1 MKSWF
6 IFKRAGRLSTS
17 HFIAAPVRA
26 YSDERDL
33 EVTPEEYREIMAC
46 AEDDGHLDD
55 EERALL
61 SQFHELLSNGTIQ
74 RVRG

>member
-1 MKSWF
+1 MKKPSKSATALKQL
-6 IFKRAGRLSTS
+6 IHHA
-17 HFIAAPVRA
+17 IQ
-26 YSDERDL
+26 DL
-33 EVTPEEYREIMAC
+33 EVTPEEYREILAC

-74 RVRG
+74 RVRS